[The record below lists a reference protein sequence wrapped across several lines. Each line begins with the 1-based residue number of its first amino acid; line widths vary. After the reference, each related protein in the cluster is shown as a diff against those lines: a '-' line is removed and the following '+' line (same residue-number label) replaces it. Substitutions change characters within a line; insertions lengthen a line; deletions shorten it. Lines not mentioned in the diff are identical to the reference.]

1 MIKVEL
7 KESEGSIE
15 IEITENDR
23 GEWYRNATLSAG
35 EELVGFGGENAL
47 VIIPMSMQSGQ
58 WDVVVVHSCV
68 DSPSR
73 VGRWLSKD
81 VNVALN
87 EAIAQVCDYPE
98 KL

>member
-1 MIKVEL
+1 MIQVEL
-7 KESEGSIE
+7 KELEGSIE
-15 IEITENDR
+15 ITKNDR
-23 GEWYRNATLSAG
+23 GEWYRNTTLSAG

-58 WDVVVVHSCV
+58 WDVVVVHSSV

-98 KL
+98 NL